1 MSRSR
6 RALSK
11 AALALAAC
19 LATTAIAVDRFPMF
33 ANLQAQSEVHR
44 PGNGVSLPVVVK
56 EVKPAYTAAAMQE
69 KIQGSVWLTCVVGVD
84 GLVSDV
90 KITKSLDTEFGLD
103 DEAMAAASQWIF
115 KPGQKD
121 GKPVPVLITIELTFT
136 LKK

>member
-11 AALALAAC
+11 AALTLAAC

-121 GKPVPVLITIELTFT
+121 GKTVPVLITIELTFT